1 MSTTEQTTTTMSP
14 AAAAQITDGAW
25 RLDPVRSSVEFHV
38 RHFYGLMTVKGDF
51 AEYDGTLD
59 LTTTPA
65 VELTIQAG
73 SLNTKMAKR
82 DEHLRSGDFFDV
94 ERHPQVRFISDTA
107 TLDGDELSVRGQ
119 LHAAGRQIPLA
130 LDATV
135 REIDGEL
142 EIEAVAHADH
152 RELGMTWSPL
162 GILRAPS
169 KLIVRGHLVRC

>member
-1 MSTTEQTTTTMSP
+1 MSTT
-14 AAAAQITDGAW
+14 AQPTALPSASIIDGAW
-25 RLDPVRSSVEFHV
+25 RPDPARSSVAFHV

-51 AEYDGTLD
+51 ADYEGTLD
-59 LTTTPA
+59 LGATPA

-73 SLNTKMAKR
+73 SLDTKLAKR

-94 ERHPQVRFISDTA
+94 ERHPQVRFVSDTA
-107 TLDGDELSVRGQ
+107 TLDGDTLHVRGH
-119 LHAAGRQIPLA
+119 LHAAGWQIPLE

-135 REIDGEL
+135 REVDGEL
-142 EIEAVAHADH
+142 EIEAVTDADH

-169 KLIVRGHLVRC
+169 KLSVRGRLVRR

>member
-1 MSTTEQTTTTMSP
+1 MSTTAQTTTTASP
-14 AAAAQITDGAW
+14 AAPISDGLW
-25 RLDPVRSSVEFHV
+25 RLDPARSSVAFHV

-51 AEYDGTLD
+51 ADYEGTLD
-59 LTTTPA
+59 LGATPA

-73 SLNTKMAKR
+73 SLDTKLAKR

-94 ERHPQVRFISDTA
+94 ERHPQVLFVSDTA
-107 TLDGDELSVRGQ
+107 TLDGDTLHVRGH
-119 LHAAGRQIPLA
+119 LHAAGRQISLE

-135 REIDGEL
+135 REVDGEL
-142 EIEAVAHADH
+142 EIEAGTDVDH

-169 KLIVRGHLVRC
+169 MLIVRGRLVRR